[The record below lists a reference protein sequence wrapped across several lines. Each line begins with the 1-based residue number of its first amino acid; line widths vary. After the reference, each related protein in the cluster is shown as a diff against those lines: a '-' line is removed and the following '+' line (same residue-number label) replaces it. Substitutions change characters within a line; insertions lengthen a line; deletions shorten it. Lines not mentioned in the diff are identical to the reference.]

1 MLPHRALAFLLLS
14 SLPLVSD
21 RLVAET
27 RTFADCQSR
36 FAAHPETRESS
47 ECFFD
52 IGSQGRSK
60 EAEQK
65 VQELLALH
73 PRHPWLLYYL
83 GSLRWA
89 EPARAEELFRSAA
102 AAHDVQ
108 GNALGEILA
117 RVALHS
123 MLMKLGRP
131 EEAAK
136 EVQRVT
142 AIALRSQDPPLIA
155 RSEILEA
162 KHLRLRGENLERAYL
177 LLHRAQDAAF
187 AQTSFGL
194 QRDCLEELAVVNHS
208 LGRPVEERAAYRRL
222 AEIALAEGERRTE
235 AVARYGALRTLVEEL
250 IEMPRPQGRAE
261 AANLAREVL
270 NAASAV
276 DYSDLMGRAH
286 LILGR
291 LTEGQEATAHLVQ
304 CLAKLAA
311 PADRSLCLTALAE
324 QQRRDHLPAAEL
336 SVQEALALA
345 TEAKEPWSRI
355 EAWRERMRMS
365 WAAQPRERA
374 LTDSRSTLDVIEVI
388 RDRQRGEMSRAGV
401 ASVWSEDYYWLAGK
415 LLEAGDAAGIDEAFA
430 VMERLRARTLLEDLN
445 AARAAPAGPPS
456 PLQERHTGILEE
468 IARIQRRLFD
478 PDLPAAERASALP
491 ELHRLEID
499 EADLRDRIAAED
511 LTFDNPRR
519 PSFALLSQVRQALAA
534 DEALLSFQIAP
545 DGALFSDFGGGSWLL
560 VSTHGGTRA
569 LRLRRD
575 RVSLRPAVALFD
587 GLFEHRDGAEI
598 RPGVG
603 LYRDLLEDALG
614 HLPSA
619 VRRLIIVPDDALH
632 QLAFAALRRTAGDP
646 PLAARYE
653 ISIAPSATLW
663 LHWRGDRPPAAEE
676 PLLAL
681 ADPDLP
687 GEDKRPS
694 APARAIERAAIF
706 MDGLQ
711 LGALPFAR
719 QEARVAVR
727 HLGGGSV
734 LRVGAEASEGYV
746 KATDLRRFGV
756 LHFATHAVLD
766 DQHPERSGVLLTPA
780 PASEDGLLQ
789 MREIVSLPLDGRIVV
804 LSSCRSASGQMLRG
818 EGVMGLA
825 RAFFQ
830 AGAHSVVASLW
841 PLRDDDGAALFD
853 RFYAHLAEGRSVA
866 GALRAA
872 QRDRIAA
879 GAPAYAWAGLVVLG
893 DGDLVPLPG
902 GRRWLDLP
910 AWAVLLAA
918 MAGLVLVSLAFLA
931 WRKARAF
938 ALLNR
943 RRGSLPAG
951 PSDRRRG

>member
-1 MLPHRALAFLLLS
+1 VRPRSIALTAFLLLS
-14 SLPLVSD
+14 RWTAAATL
-21 RLVAET
+21 
-27 RTFADCQSR
+27 ADCQTK
-36 FAAHPETRESS
+36 FAAAPDARESA

-52 IGSQGRSK
+52 IAANQGLYA
-60 EAEQK
+60 EATREIERLL
-65 VQELLALH
+65 VLHPHHAELLFN
-73 PRHPWLLYYL
+73 L
-83 GSLRWA
+83 GRVLWA
-89 EPARAEELFRSAA
+89 EPARAERPFRAA
-102 AAHDVQ
+102 ATEYAAQ
-108 GNALGEILA
+108 GNAQGEILA
-117 RVALHS
+117 RISLHF
-123 MLMKLGRP
+123 LLTTLGRP
-131 EEAAK
+131 TEAAA
-136 EVQRVT
+136 EVEQVRS
-142 AIALRSQDPPLIA
+142 IALRSGDPILIA
-155 RSEILEA
+155 RSQVLEA
-162 KHLRLRGENLERAYL
+162 RHLRLRGENLERAYL

-187 AQTSFGL
+187 PKGPFGL
-194 QRDCLEELAVVNHS
+194 KRDCLEELAAVSHS
-208 LGRPVEERAAYRRL
+208 LGRPAEEQTVYRQL
-222 AEIALAEGERRTE
+222 AELARANGERRTE

-261 AANLAREVL
+261 AAKLAQEVL
-270 NAASAV
+270 TATSAV
-276 DYSDLMGRAH
+276 DYRDLMGRSH

-291 LTEGQEATAHLVQ
+291 LTEGPEAKAHLAQ
-304 CLAKLAA
+304 CLADLAA

-324 QQRRDHLPAAEL
+324 QQRREDLPAAER

-355 EAWRERMRMS
+355 EAWRERMRVS
-365 WAAQPRERA
+365 WAAFPRPRA
-374 LTDSRSTLDVIEVI
+374 LTDSRATLDVIEVI

-430 VMERLRARTLLEDLN
+430 VMERLRARTLLEGLN

-456 PLQERHTGILEE
+456 PLQERRAGILEE

-491 ELHRLEID
+491 QLHRLEID
-499 EADLRDRIAAED
+499 EADLRDRIAADD
-511 LTFDNPRR
+511 LTFDNPLR
-519 PSFALLSQVRQALAA
+519 PRFALLPQVRQALAA

-545 DGALFSDFGGGSWLL
+545 DSALYSDFGGGSWLL
-560 VSTHGGTRA
+560 VSTHDGTRA

-575 RVSLRPAVALFD
+575 RVALRPAVALFD

-603 LYRDLLEDALG
+603 LYRDLLEEALG
-614 HLPSA
+614 GLPAA

-632 QLAFAALRRTAGDP
+632 LFPFAALRRTAGDP
-646 PLAARYE
+646 PLAARYQ
-653 ISIAPSATLW
+653 ISIAPSVTLW

-694 APARAIERAAIF
+694 AGARAIERAAIF

-746 KATDLRRFGV
+746 KTTDLRRFGV

-780 PASEDGLLQ
+780 PANEDGLLQ
-789 MREIVSLPLDGRIVV
+789 MREIVSLHLDGRIVV

-866 GALRAA
+866 AALRAA

-910 AWAVLLAA
+910 AWAWVAGLLLL
-918 MAGLVLVSLAFLA
+918 GLVLLA
-931 WRKARAF
+931 WRKARTS
-938 ALLNR
+938 R
-943 RRGSLPAG
+943 T
-951 PSDRRRG
+951 